1 MMSVAAAGLVVQLAL
16 GLVFLLSTV
25 GKLRRPAAFLEGV
38 AEYEVLPRPLALA
51 FGALVIPAEAFLAV
65 AHLTGWG
72 LSVAVPVGCALLL
85 AFALAVGV
93 NLTRR
98 RDLLC
103 HCFGSQG
110 GERIS
115 LRSAAQLLLLF
126 GGEVFLLTTVV
137 RPGGPT
143 GLVYPERV
151 ASLEQLALAAAWAV
165 FCLLAG
171 LWLLRADQ
179 VYQLFRAYRCK
190 TCSEAPAATPAAA
203 GRRTA

>member
-1 MMSVAAAGLVVQLAL
+1 MSVAAAGLVVQLAL
-16 GLVFLLSTV
+16 GIVFLLSTA

-51 FGALVIPAEAFLAV
+51 FGALVIPVEAFLAV

-72 LSVAVPVGCALLL
+72 LGVAVPLGIVLLL
-85 AFALAVGV
+85 AFAVAVGV
-93 NLTRR
+93 NLGRR

-115 LRSAAQLLLLF
+115 WRSAAQILLLLA
-126 GGEVFLLTTVV
+126 GEAVLLATTA
-137 RPGGPT
+137 RPGAPA
-143 GLVYPERV
+143 GLVHQRV
-151 ASLEQLALAAAWAV
+151 SSLEQLALATVWAL
-165 FCLLAG
+165 FSLLAG

-190 TCSEAPAATPAAA
+190 TCSQAPAATPAAA